1 MLNALRN
8 TRGGLEHAL
17 QGVLLESSI
26 HVWIAGSAKDGCQLR
41 LDDFF
46 EVDREEE
53 EVFLIEAL
61 NIQRSISHGAG
72 GEDDD
77 QPRQANE

>member
-8 TRGGLEHAL
+8 ARGGLEHAF

-26 HVWIAGSAKDGCQLR
+26 HVWIAGRAKDGCQLR

-53 EVFLIEAL
+53 EVLLTEAL
-61 NIQRSISHGAG
+61 NVQCSISQEQVAKTTISG
-72 GEDDD
+72 D
-77 QPRQANE
+77 R